1 VLGGGRPL
9 HGRVSRTHGIV
20 PLCFALHG
28 YAVVWYAAGLYF
40 ANKCSSYFAVG
51 QIGKDQIDS
60 YAARKRMSVP
70 EVERW
75 LAPILAYDPVA

>member
-1 VLGGGRPL
+1 MPL
-9 HGRVSRTHGIV
+9 R
-20 PLCFALHG
+20 FASHG
-28 YAVVWYAAGLYF
+28 YAVVWDAAGLYF

>member
-1 VLGGGRPL
+1 
-9 HGRVSRTHGIV
+9 
-20 PLCFALHG
+20 
-28 YAVVWYAAGLYF
+28 VVWDAAGLYF